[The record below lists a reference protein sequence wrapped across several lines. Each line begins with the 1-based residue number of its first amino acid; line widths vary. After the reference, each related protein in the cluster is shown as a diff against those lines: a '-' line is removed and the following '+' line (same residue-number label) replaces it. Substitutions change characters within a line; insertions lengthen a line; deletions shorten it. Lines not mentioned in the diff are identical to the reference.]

1 MGLIETS
8 AALGLCLAVLAVA
21 IILDRRPY
29 RPGKF
34 NYIPLMIVCL
44 AICLVLDRHL
54 LSLVP

>member
-44 AICLVLDRHL
+44 AICLVLARHL